1 MLRTCGIVL
10 LVCVGVAAAPPEPTV
25 RSAGLA
31 KQLGAALLERKLEA
45 IAARDPEK
53 ADRFVAALFF
63 PDSQLLVISA
73 SYSSPSLLDEKLA
86 QKNYRDVYLD
96 LGTSQFANTSV
107 FFQDMK
113 ADGLCDRRDQTA
125 DILSRGGRLDDIRRR
140 LEEARPL
147 GTGIRAETC
156 RCRPALQ
163 QAPGTAIDAASRD
176 VVDA

>member
-1 MLRTCGIVL
+1 MLKTCGIVL
-10 LVCVGVAAAPPEPTV
+10 LVCAGVAAAPPEPTV

-31 KQLGAALLERKLEA
+31 KQLGAALLEHKLEA
-45 IAARDPEK
+45 IAARDPDK

-73 SYSSPSLLDEKLA
+73 SYSSPSLLDQKLA

-125 DILSRGGRLDDIRRR
+125 DILYEGGASTIFDGDWKKHGRSEEEYNQKLAAVDQRYSRL
-140 LEEARPL
+140 LELLLTQLRER
-147 GTGIRAETC
+147 
-156 RCRPALQ
+156 
-163 QAPGTAIDAASRD
+163 
-176 VVDA
+176 